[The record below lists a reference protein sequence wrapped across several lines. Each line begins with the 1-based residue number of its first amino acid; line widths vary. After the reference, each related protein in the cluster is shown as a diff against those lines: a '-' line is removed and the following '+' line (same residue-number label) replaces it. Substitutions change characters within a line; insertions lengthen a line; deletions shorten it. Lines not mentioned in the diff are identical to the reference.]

1 MSGEPGAGETARV
14 QAWRYGVRMRAA
26 IRGAGIGEADP
37 LRPLLD
43 GLAVLPV
50 AVHDSVEALHADVRR
65 QVREMA
71 DVAAA
76 ARSAVHR
83 RVFTFALM
91 AACGFGSVLGVVL
104 ATRYTAAIEAAVGR
118 QIAERPE

>member
-1 MSGEPGAGETARV
+1 VSGEPGAGETARV

-65 QVREMA
+65 QAREMA
-71 DVAAA
+71 GVAAA

-83 RVFTFALM
+83 RLFAFALM
-91 AACGFGSVLGVVL
+91 AAGGLGSALGVVL
-104 ATRYTAAIEAAVGR
+104 ATHSTTAIEAAVAR
-118 QIAERPE
+118 QIVDCPR

>member
-1 MSGEPGAGETARV
+1 
-14 QAWRYGVRMRAA
+14 MRAA

-50 AVHDSVEALHADVRR
+50 AVHDLVEALHADVRR

-76 ARSAVHR
+76 ARSAGRR
-83 RVFTFALM
+83 RVIVLALM
-91 AACGFGSVLGVVL
+91 AAGGLGSALGAAL
-104 ATRYTAAIEAAVGR
+104 AARSTTAIEAAVAR
-118 QIAERPE
+118 QIVDRP